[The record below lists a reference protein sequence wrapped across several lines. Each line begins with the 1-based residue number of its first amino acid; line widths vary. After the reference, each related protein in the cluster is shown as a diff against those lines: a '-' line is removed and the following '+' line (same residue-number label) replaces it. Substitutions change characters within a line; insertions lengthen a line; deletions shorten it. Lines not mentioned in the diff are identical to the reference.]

1 PMRGRVERVGVVAGA
16 IAGGIVVG
24 SFNLQP
30 AWLWGMAGGVAG
42 GFIGALAVYAK
53 SKSWPWP
60 LRTLAVILIVGG
72 GFFALWMI
80 AGRQFVLNPMNYQ
93 ITSP

>member
-1 PMRGRVERVGVVAGA
+1 MRGRAEQVGVVAGA

-30 AWLWGMAGGVAG
+30 SWLWGMGGGLAGGV
-42 GFIGALAVYAK
+42 IGALATYVATLK
-53 SKSWPWP
+53 WSWS
-60 LRTLAVILIVGG
+60 LRAVAVLLIVGS

-80 AGRQFVLNPMNYQ
+80 AGRQFVLDPRKYE